1 VRREKQERRKGKSL
15 QPSLSII
22 FSWPYLLAFIG
33 TVFLLSI
40 GGQFSNPAFSYF
52 ESLQKALQ
60 PNVFIVDQHIRHPTT
75 FSTQPRQV
83 SITDLLT
90 NSQDYHQQLVTV
102 QGLITQPELHLD
114 ETELY
119 LDFVFR
125 LAQDKD
131 SIVVYG
137 RHDRTRG
144 PPSII
149 INHTVEVIGIF
160 WKEQDRSGSRI
171 FNALEA
177 ISVTPYP
184 SPIPENT

>member
-1 VRREKQERRKGKSL
+1 L
-15 QPSLSII
+15 NFNL
-22 FSWPYLLAFIG
+22 
-33 TVFLLSI
+33 
-40 GGQFSNPAFSYF
+40 
-52 ESLQKALQ
+52 
-60 PNVFIVDQHIRHPTT
+60 HIQHPTT
-75 FSTQPRQV
+75 FSTHPQQV

-90 NSQDYHQQLVTV
+90 NSQDYHQQLVAV
-102 QGLITQPELHLD
+102 RGLITQPELHLD

-125 LAQDKD
+125 LAQGKH

-137 RHDRTRG
+137 RHDRTRSA
-144 PPSII
+144 PSII

-160 WKEQDRSGSRI
+160 WKEHDRNGSLI

-177 ISVTPYP
+177 ISVTPHP